1 MTAAFVLDAWSILA
15 WLQGEEPAAGRVR
28 ELLLAGQS
36 GEVDLAVTRI
46 NLGEVYYCVGR
57 RKGRAEADR
66 MLADLQRLPLRV
78 LPAVDALVMAAARLK
93 MEHAIAYADAFAVAA
108 AQQRGATLVTGDP
121 EMEGL
126 GGLVTLEF
134 IRRHSRPRR
143 SARSEGK
150 ESHREGTKD
159 TKKTGE

>member
-1 MTAAFVLDAWSILA
+1 VTPAFVLDAWSILA

-28 ELLLAGQS
+28 ELLLAGQN

-66 MLADLQRLPLRV
+66 MLADLQRLPLRI

-93 MEHAIAYADAFAVAA
+93 MEHALAYADAFAVAA
-108 AQQRGATLVTGDP
+108 AQHRGATLVTGDP

-126 GGLVTLEF
+126 GGVVTLEF
-134 IRRHSRPRR
+134 MRRHSRPRR
-143 SARSEGK
+143 SEGK
-150 ESHREGTKD
+150 ESRHKGTKD
-159 TKKTGE
+159 AKKTGE